1 MHKARR
7 LYALLAVLLAVCAAA
22 FAVSRYEEKKEQIK
36 ITGEVILEIPADSV
50 TALSWTNESGS
61 FSFTRSDGVWT
72 YDADAAFPVDGEK
85 INALLAPFSS
95 FSAAFTI
102 ENAEDSAYGLD
113 DPVCTISL
121 TAGEKSYTVQLG
133 DISKMDEQ
141 RYVSLGDGNAYLA
154 AHDPLEEFAAVLRD
168 TILND
173 TIPDFDTAETIAFA
187 GSENYTIVRDEERES
202 ICASDVY
209 FAGDLPLDTASVE
222 AFLTAVRSVSLTDYV
237 SYNVTD
243 EELTAFG
250 LDEPELTVELAY
262 TSEED
267 ESAGTLVLQL
277 ARNPEDVEAYN
288 AAVENGDEELPG
300 VRCYVRLGGSSLV
313 YEITQSAYDSLT
325 GVSRDKLR
333 HQKLFTADFD
343 TASSID
349 VTLGGETYTFVRTA
363 SEETD
368 GEDVWTFS
376 EEKIDIS
383 GLRSALRAVAASSFT
398 ADEPDGAEEI
408 SLTVHFDSE
417 TFPSFTLTLYRHDGT
432 DCLAAVDGEPAAFVS
447 RSKTVD
453 LIEAVNKLTL

>member
-7 LYALLAVLLAVCAAA
+7 LYALLGVLFAVCAAA

-36 ITGEVILEIPADSV
+36 ITGDVILEIPADSV

-61 FSFTRSDGVWT
+61 YSFTRTDGFWT
-72 YDADAAFPVDGEK
+72 YDADAAFPVDEEK

-102 ENAEDSAYGLD
+102 ENAEDSVYGLD
-113 DPVCTISL
+113 EPVCTITV
-121 TAGEKSYTVQLG
+121 TAGEESYTVRLG
-133 DISKMDEQ
+133 DISKMDEL

-154 AHDPLEEFAAVLRD
+154 SHDPLEEFDAALRD
-168 TILND
+168 TVRND
-173 TIPDFDTAETIAFA
+173 TVPDFDTAETIVFA
-187 GSENYTIVRDEERES
+187 GSENYTIIRDAERGS

-209 FAGDLPLDTASVE
+209 FAGDLPLDTTKVE
-222 AFLTAVRSVSLTDYV
+222 AFLTAVRSVSLTNYV

-243 EELTAFG
+243 EELALFG
-250 LDEPELTVELAY
+250 LDEPELSVELAY
-262 TSEED
+262 TAEED
-267 ESAGTLVLQL
+267 GSAGTLVLQL
-277 ARNPEDVEAYN
+277 ARNPEDAEAYDS
-288 AAVENGDEELPG
+288 AVENGDEELPG
-300 VRCYVRLGGSSLV
+300 VSCYVRLGGSPLV
-313 YEITQSAYDSLT
+313 YEITQSAYESLT
-325 GVSRDKLR
+325 GVSQDKLR

-343 TASSID
+343 TATSVD

-363 SEETD
+363 SDETD
-368 GEDVWTFS
+368 GEDGWTFG
-376 EEKIDIS
+376 EEEIDIS

-398 ADEPDGAEEI
+398 TDEPDGAEEI

-432 DCLAAVDGEPAAFVS
+432 DCLAAVDGTPAAFVS